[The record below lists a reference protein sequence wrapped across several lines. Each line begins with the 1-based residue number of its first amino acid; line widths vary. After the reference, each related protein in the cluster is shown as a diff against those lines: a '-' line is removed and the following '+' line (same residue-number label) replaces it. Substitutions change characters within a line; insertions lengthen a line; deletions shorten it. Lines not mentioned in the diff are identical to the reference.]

1 VGSGQWA
8 VVGRRSVADR
18 GRECDAADG
27 FDEVVQLGHR
37 RMSSPFTGPTAN
49 CQAATQSIRNEPVE
63 PARSLSWRKPST
75 LAGVAN
81 QNWNERVIRR
91 AVNKL
96 PLRWVQSIC

>member
-1 VGSGQWA
+1 VGSGQWS
-8 VVGRRSVADR
+8 VVGRLQTVEGNATRPMDLMKLFNSGTV
-18 GRECDAADG
+18 ECRAPLPA
-27 FDEVVQLGHR
+27 QL
-37 RMSSPFTGPTAN
+37 PTD
-49 CQAATQSIRNEPVE
+49 QAATQSIRNEPVE